1 MTNLVKIAALAAVT
15 AAGAASM
22 ASASINSF
30 GIVPDLDDRASY
42 INLNTVR
49 STQDGTVEIQTLDGD
64 VIGMAE
70 VSEGVNKDVRI
81 RFNAAP
87 TQDVVA
93 VLLGANGTTLETQK
107 IDLDDND

>member
-1 MTNLVKIAALAAVT
+1 MKNLVKIAALAAVT

-42 INLNTVR
+42 INLSTVR
-49 STQDGTVEIQTLDGD
+49 STQDGTVEIQNLNGD
-64 VIGMAE
+64 VLGMAS
-70 VSEGVNKDVRI
+70 VREGVNKDVRI
-81 RFNAAP
+81 RFTTAP

-93 VLLGANGTTLETQK
+93 VLIGHR
-107 IDLDDND
+107 